1 VQYEC
6 KRFTSDLP
14 TLDNIMGTSRG
25 LVFCAR
31 RAMVQIGRKTMAEIL
46 REVEKRTMDDK
57 PADCREADFKD
68 DARLAE

>member
-1 VQYEC
+1 VQCEC

-46 REVEKRTMDDK
+46 REVEKMTSLRIAVRPISKMMPD
-57 PADCREADFKD
+57 
-68 DARLAE
+68 